1 MHGWGLAGLVCLE
14 ILSVQGDLA
23 AQVETDANIA
33 TGLDILASAGRH
45 EEWLERFATIRGL
58 TSQTFTKATLSGR
71 HSRVGVAV

>member
-33 TGLDILASAGRH
+33 TV
-45 EEWLERFATIRGL
+45 RGL

-71 HSRVGVAV
+71 HSRVGIAV